1 MIKLGDYNSLT
12 VKKTVDFG
20 VYLDGGEQGE
30 ILLPTRYVPEN
41 IEIGDE
47 LSVFIYHDN
56 EGRLI
61 ATTDRPYATVG
72 EFAFLEVREVTS
84 VGAFL
89 DWGIM
94 KDLLVPFREQKIEML
109 AGRRYV
115 VYVREDQLSGRI
127 IASSKVDKFLNNI
140 PPKYEYNQE
149 VSLLVYEEN
158 ELGFKAIINNQHSG
172 LIYRNEV
179 FSRIQIGDTLK
190 GYIKN
195 VREDTKIDLSMKPL
209 GFAKIG
215 GVADQILE
223 ELKRQKGFL
232 PVNDKTDPETIYR
245 LFNSSKKAFKQAIGT
260 LYKQQIIRIE
270 DDGIYLTSEE

>member
-1 MIKLGDYNSLT
+1 MIKLGDYNNLT

-41 IEIGDE
+41 LAIGDE
-47 LSVFIYHDN
+47 IKVFIYHDN

-72 EFAFLEVREVTS
+72 QFAFLEVREATS

-94 KDLLVPFREQKIEML
+94 KDLLVPFREQKVEML
-109 AGRRYV
+109 AGRRYI
-115 VYVREDQLSGRI
+115 VYVREDQLSGRVV
-127 IASSKVDKFLNNI
+127 ASSKVDKFLNNT
-140 PPKYEYNQE
+140 PPTYEYNQE
-149 VSLLVYEEN
+149 VSLLIYEEN

-172 LIYRNEV
+172 LLYRNEV
-179 FSRIQIGDTLK
+179 FSRIQIGDLLK

-195 VREDTKIDLSMKPL
+195 VREDTKIDLSIKPL

-215 GVADQILE
+215 GLADQVLE
-223 ELKRQKGFL
+223 ELRRQKGFI
-232 PVNDKTDPETIYR
+232 PVNDKTDPDTIYR

-260 LYKQQIIRIE
+260 LYKQQLIRIE
-270 DDGIYLTSEE
+270 NDGIYLASEE

>member
-1 MIKLGDYNSLT
+1 MIKLGDYNNLT

-41 IEIGDE
+41 LAIGDE
-47 LSVFIYHDN
+47 IKVFIYHDN

-72 EFAFLEVREVTS
+72 QFAFLEVREATS

-94 KDLLVPFREQKIEML
+94 KDLLVPFREQKVEML
-109 AGRRYV
+109 AGRRYI

-127 IASSKVDKFLNNI
+127 VASSKVDKFLNNT
-140 PPKYEYNQE
+140 PPAYEYNQE
-149 VSLLVYEEN
+149 VSLLIYEEN

-172 LIYRNEV
+172 LLFRNEV
-179 FSRIQIGDTLK
+179 FSRIQIGDLLK

-195 VREDTKIDLSMKPL
+195 VREDTKIDLSIKPL

-215 GVADQILE
+215 GLADQVLE
-223 ELKRQKGFL
+223 ELRRQKGFI
-232 PVNDKTDPETIYR
+232 PVNDKTDPDTIYR

-260 LYKQQIIRIE
+260 LYKQQLIRIE
-270 DDGIYLTSEE
+270 NDGIYLASEE